1 MDNQISAVTRKDLFD
16 EIKEKGYSWHGR
28 LDETDFLNRIYNLE
42 KMPSTDY
49 RFRNALKDIWQHRVN
64 NFDWDYWWILS
75 DSRFN
80 LLHCPDEDFF
90 KFICEMIHPSVRTE
104 NEVNEILPIIN
115 KYLNKDNFELFPKN
129 YISGRPVFGYRKI
142 DALKQKTIE
151 NVKTIK
157 NYLSTEYIDKQI
169 KIIESAVENDP
180 ALAIGTA
187 KELIETICKAIIKEN
202 VAEINEKDKDNLQ
215 KKFKKTLEILEL
227 LPENIDNYKK
237 GVQSIKKL
245 LGGLNTIVQ
254 GLAELRNEYGTGH
267 GKGPQFKGL
276 KPRHAKLAANAASI
290 VAYFLLEAHNK
301 KSIK

>member
-16 EIKEKGYSWHGR
+16 EIKEKRFRWHGR

-42 KMPSTDY
+42 KMPSTDD
-49 RFRNALKDIWQHRVN
+49 RFRNALEDIWQHRVN

-157 NYLSTEYIDKQI
+157 NYLSTDYIDKQI

-202 VAEINEKDKDNLQ
+202 VVEINEKDKDNLQ

-245 LGGLNTIVQ
+245 LGGLNTIVH

-276 KPRHAKLAANAASI
+276 QPRHAKLAANAASI